1 VWLSPERAAE
11 ARLSWRTGQGLHRNI
26 GSAPAGAQLVDPGVE
41 DGYLLLLGD
50 EAFVEAA

>member
-1 VWLSPERAAE
+1 M
-11 ARLSWRTGQGLHRNI
+11 HRNI
-26 GSAPAGAQLVDPGVE
+26 GTAPPSAMLVDPGVE